1 MQAEL
6 DTVQMINFSNKFVR
20 LSRGCRILK
29 VQAASVTKTIEQQ
42 KVKHEE
48 ILDEEFMKLSS
59 VD

>member
-6 DTVQMINFSNKFVR
+6 DAVQIINFSNKFVR

-29 VQAASVTKTIEQQ
+29 VQTASVINIIGQQ